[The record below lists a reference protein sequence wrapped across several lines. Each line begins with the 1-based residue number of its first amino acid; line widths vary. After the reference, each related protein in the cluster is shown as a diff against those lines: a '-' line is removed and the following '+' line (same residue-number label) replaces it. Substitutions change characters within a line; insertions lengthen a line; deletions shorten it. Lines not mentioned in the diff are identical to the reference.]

1 MGMDKLK
8 SLTIFMRSAQHGSFS
23 EAARQ
28 LGMAPSAVSRAV
40 LRLEEELGV
49 RLLQRTTRSLTL
61 TEDGNRFYDRVQQ
74 ILNDLEEAEL
84 EVKRSQSMPLGTL
97 RLDLSF
103 VFGKM
108 HIAPAL
114 LQFAAQYPQ
123 LNLNVSF
130 NDRLIDLIEE
140 GIDATVRIGT
150 SRDSC
155 LIMHHLATARYITCA
170 SPQYLAQYGTPTTL
184 TELLQH
190 RCVNFIYPQTRRE
203 PSWKFAQ
210 NGKSIDLG
218 VNSYLR
224 FDNSEVL
231 LEAVIQ
237 GAGVVQLPKFV
248 AAKAIARGDL
258 QLILQS
264 YASQFGLPI
273 AVLYPQ
279 KRYLSAKVRVFIEF
293 MKELTAALKQ
303 VDVVD

>member
-1 MGMDKLK
+1 MDKLK
-8 SLTIFMRSAQHGSFS
+8 SLMIFMRSAQHGSFS

-40 LRLEEELGV
+40 LRLEDNLGV
-49 RLLQRTTRSLTL
+49 RLLHRTTRSLAL
-61 TEDGNRFYDRVQQ
+61 TEDGNRFYQRCQQ

-84 EVKRSQSMPLGTL
+84 EVKQSQSMPIGTL

-103 VFGKM
+103 VFGKL

-114 LQFAAQYPQ
+114 LRFAAQYPE
-123 LNLNVSF
+123 LKLNVSF

-140 GIDATVRIGT
+140 GIDATVRIGMIN
-150 SRDSC
+150 DSG
-155 LIMHHLATARYITCA
+155 LLMQHLATARYITCA
-170 SPQYLAQYGTPTTL
+170 SPQYLAQYGTPTTP

-190 RCVNFIYPQTRRE
+190 RCVNFIFPQTRRE
-203 PSWKFAQ
+203 PNWKFEQ
-210 NGKSIDLG
+210 DGKLIDLS
-218 VNSYLR
+218 VNSYLQ
-224 FDNSEVL
+224 FDNSEVI

-237 GAGVVQLPKFV
+237 GAGVVQFPKFI

-258 QLILQS
+258 QPILQP
-264 YASQFGLPI
+264 YAPQVGLPI

-279 KRYLSAKVRVFIEF
+279 KRYLSAKVRIFVEF
-293 MKELTAALKQ
+293 MRELTAALKR

>member
-1 MGMDKLK
+1 MDKLK
-8 SLTIFMRSAQHGSFS
+8 SLMIFIRSAQYGSFS
-23 EAARQ
+23 QAARQ

-40 LRLEEELGV
+40 LRLEDDLGV

-61 TEDGNRFYDRVQQ
+61 TEDGNRFYQRSEQ

-84 EVKRSQSMPLGTL
+84 EVKQSQSMPLGTL

-103 VFGKM
+103 VFGKI

-114 LQFAAQYPQ
+114 LQFVTQYPK

-140 GIDATVRIGT
+140 GVDATVRIGI
-150 SRDSC
+150 SSDCS

-170 SPQYLAQYGTPTTL
+170 SPQYLAQYGTPIIP

-203 PSWKFAQ
+203 ANWKFEQ
-210 NGKSIDLG
+210 DGKSIHLAVD
-218 VNSYLR
+218 SYLR
-224 FDNSEVL
+224 FDNSEVI

-237 GAGVVQLPKFV
+237 GAGVVQLPKFI
-248 AAKAIARGDL
+248 AANAIARGDL
-258 QLILQS
+258 QPILQA
-264 YASQFGLPI
+264 YTTQVGLPI
-273 AVLYPQ
+273 SVLYPQ
-279 KRYLSAKVRVFIEF
+279 KRYLSAKVRVFVEF
-293 MKELTAALKQ
+293 MRELTAALKR
-303 VDVVD
+303 DNVVD